1 MSVFK
6 CKMCGGDL
14 NVAEG
19 QTVCECEYCGSR
31 QTVPTLDSEKKLTL
45 FTRANRLRSLCEFDK
60 AFSIYESIIAD
71 FPEEAEAY
79 WGLILCKYGIEYVDD
94 PTTAKKIPTCHR
106 SSFDP
111 VLDDPNFEMV
121 MEYADALSR
130 SVYRAEAKEIERLRS
145 GILEVSSKE
154 APYDIFICYKETDED
169 GNRTI
174 DSVIAQDVYT
184 ALTEKGYRVFFS
196 HISLEDKLGQEYEP
210 YIFAALHSAK
220 IMLAFGTS
228 YDYYNAVWV
237 KNEWS
242 RFLALIAKGE
252 KKTLIPCYKGIDAY
266 DMPQEFRRLQAQ
278 DMGKVGAIQDLLR
291 GIEKILP
298 REKKETSKETV
309 VVQQQANANAAPLLK
324 RAFMFLEDGDFARA
338 DEFCEQVL
346 NLDPENAQAYL
357 GKLMAELK
365 VNKREQLKNQS
376 QPFDDRSNYIKAVR
390 FGDDS
395 LKEEL
400 TSYLDAVVTTRQRN
414 MDKRLKFADG
424 KNRIVSGNGCTFGLK
439 QDGTVVATKYI
450 AVPGDYLGYFGQ
462 VEVSNWKDIIALAAS
477 SQCTIGLKAD
487 GTVVAT
493 KYTGDPKYYRG
504 AGEVSGWK
512 DIIAVT
518 GSAGCTIGLKAD
530 GTVVATKYTGDPELY
545 CGEGEVSGW
554 KDIIAVTGSAGCT
567 IGLKADGTVVATKY
581 TGDPKEYYGQDAVSG
596 WKDIIAVSHSSGCT
610 IGLKADGTVVATKY
624 TGDPKYYCGEG
635 EVSGWKDIIAITGSA
650 GCTIGL
656 KADGTVVATK
666 YTSDPKYYCGQGE
679 VAGWENIVAIAA
691 GDRCTIGLKADGTV
705 VATKYTGDPRRNH
718 GQDKVDD
725 WTDIIAVTGGRGCT
739 IGLKA
744 DGTVIAT
751 KYIETEPEN
760 SYRWYNKY
768 SGQCDVGKWKLF
780 DNEGTLPEIMQ
791 QRIRRCREA
800 SERRRQEME
809 REAERRKQEMEREAE
824 RRRQEMEREAERLRQ
839 ETERKRAERI
849 QELGRLIPDTE
860 KQRQVYQDE
869 LANLKGLFTGKR
881 RKELEAQ
888 IAEADKRIAAL
899 KEELDKLR

>member
-121 MEYADALSR
+121 MEYADAVSR

-196 HISLEDKLGQEYEP
+196 RISLEDKLGQEYEP

-324 RAFMFLEDGDFARA
+324 RAFMFLENGDFARA

-346 NLDPENAQAYL
+346 NLDPENAEAYL

-400 TSYLDAVVTTRQRN
+400 TSCLDVVVTTRQRN
-414 MDKRLKFADG
+414 MDKRLRFAADV
-424 KNRIVSGNGCTFGLK
+424 KNRIVSGIGCTFGLK
-439 QDGTVVATKYI
+439 Q
-450 AVPGDYLGYFGQ
+450 
-462 VEVSNWKDIIALAAS
+462 
-477 SQCTIGLKAD
+477 
-487 GTVVAT
+487 
-493 KYTGDPKYYRG
+493 
-504 AGEVSGWK
+504 
-512 DIIAVT
+512 
-518 GSAGCTIGLKAD
+518 D

-581 TGDPKEYYGQDAVSG
+581 TGDPK
-596 WKDIIAVSHSSGCT
+596 
-610 IGLKADGTVVATKY
+610 
-624 TGDPKYYCGEG
+624 
-635 EVSGWKDIIAITGSA
+635 
-650 GCTIGL
+650 
-656 KADGTVVATK
+656 
-666 YTSDPKYYCGQGE
+666 YYCGQGE
-679 VAGWENIVAIAA
+679 VAGWGNIVAIAA

-705 VATKYTGDPRRNH
+705 VATKYTGDPRINH

-725 WTDIIAVTGGRGCT
+725 WTDIIAVTRGLGCT

-751 KYIETEPEN
+751 RYIETEPEN
-760 SYRWYNKY
+760 SYSWYNKY
-768 SGQCDVGKWKLF
+768 AGQCDVGKWKLF

-809 REAERRKQEMEREAE
+809 REAERRRQEMEREAE

>member
-1 MSVFK
+1 MAILK

-121 MEYADALSR
+121 MEYADAVSR

-196 HISLEDKLGQEYEP
+196 RISLEDKLGQEYEP

-309 VVQQQANANAAPLLK
+309 VVQQQVNANIAPLLK

-346 NLDPENAQAYL
+346 NLDPENAEAYL

-400 TSYLDAVVTTRQRN
+400 TSCLDVVVTTRLRN
-414 MDKRLKFADG
+414 MDMRLRFAADI
-424 KNRIVSGNGCTFGLK
+424 KNRIVSVGGCTIGLK
-439 QDGTVVATKYI
+439 QDGTVVATKYT
-450 AVPGDYLGYFGQ
+450 GDPKDYHGQ
-462 VEVSNWKDIIALAAS
+462 GEVSEWKDIVAIAAGGGCTIGLKADGTVVATKYTGDTKYYYGSGEVSGWKDIIAVTGGNSCTIGLKADGTVVATKYVGDPILYYGQDEVSEWKDIVAIAAS
-477 SQCTIGLKAD
+477 GDCTIGLKAD

-493 KYTGDPKYYRG
+493 KYTGDPEYYDG
-504 AGEVSGWK
+504 EDEVSGWK

-530 GTVVATKYTGDPELY
+530 GTVVATKYIGDPENY
-545 CGEGEVSGW
+545 CGQGEVSGW
-554 KDIIAVTGSAGCT
+554 KDIVAITRSGCCT

-581 TGDPKEYYGQDAVSG
+581 IGDSDYYHGEDKVDD
-596 WKDIIAVSHSSGCT
+596 WTDIIAVTGGWGCT
-610 IGLKADGTVVATKY
+610 IGLKADGTVVATRYIEKTECRSPLSRKLNKY
-624 TGDPKYYCGEG
+624 T
-635 EVSGWKDIIAITGSA
+635 
-650 GCTIGL
+650 
-656 KADGTVVATK
+656 
-666 YTSDPKYYCGQGE
+666 
-679 VAGWENIVAIAA
+679 
-691 GDRCTIGLKADGTV
+691 
-705 VATKYTGDPRRNH
+705 
-718 GQDKVDD
+718 
-725 WTDIIAVTGGRGCT
+725 
-739 IGLKA
+739 
-744 DGTVIAT
+744 
-751 KYIETEPEN
+751 
-760 SYRWYNKY
+760 
-768 SGQCDVGKWKLF
+768 GQCDVGKWELF
-780 DNEGTLPEIMQ
+780 NNLEMLLEEMQ
-791 QRIRRCREA
+791 QKIRRRREA
-800 SERRRQEME
+800 SELRRQEME
-809 REAERRKQEMEREAE
+809 REAERRRQEMEREAE

-849 QELGRLIPDTE
+849 QELGRLISDTE

>member
-121 MEYADALSR
+121 MEYADAVSR

-196 HISLEDKLGQEYEP
+196 RISLEDKLGQEYEP

-346 NLDPENAQAYL
+346 NLDPENAEAYL

-400 TSYLDAVVTTRQRN
+400 TSCLDVVVTTRQRN
-414 MDKRLKFADG
+414 MDKRLRFAADV
-424 KNRIVSGNGCTFGLK
+424 KNRIVSGIGCTFGLK
-439 QDGTVVATKYI
+439 QDGTVVATKYT
-450 AVPGDYLGYFGQ
+450 GDPRNYYGQ
-462 VEVSNWKDIIALAAS
+462 GEVSGWKDIIALAAS

-504 AGEVSGWK
+504 AGEVSEWK

-518 GSAGCTIGLKAD
+518 GFGGFTIGLKAD

-581 TGDPKEYYGQDAVSG
+581 TGDPK
-596 WKDIIAVSHSSGCT
+596 
-610 IGLKADGTVVATKY
+610 
-624 TGDPKYYCGEG
+624 
-635 EVSGWKDIIAITGSA
+635 
-650 GCTIGL
+650 
-656 KADGTVVATK
+656 
-666 YTSDPKYYCGQGE
+666 YYCGQGE
-679 VAGWENIVAIAA
+679 VAGWGNIVAIAA

-705 VATKYTGDPRRNH
+705 VATKYTGDPRINH

-725 WTDIIAVTGGRGCT
+725 WTDIIAVTRGLGCT

-751 KYIETEPEN
+751 RYIETEPEN
-760 SYRWYNKY
+760 SYSWYNKY
-768 SGQCDVGKWKLF
+768 AGQCDVGKWKLF

-809 REAERRKQEMEREAE
+809 REAERRRQEMEREAE